1 MHSSPLTSPQS
12 YAYQQQQLLLLEQR
26 RIQLQ
31 RKMQQMVALDKSIR
45 GGVRYSDV
53 QVEAATRNVVGAAM
67 MALQRDQALQ
77 RQSIL

>member
-1 MHSSPLTSPQS
+1 
-12 YAYQQQQLLLLEQR
+12 
-26 RIQLQ
+26 
-31 RKMQQMVALDKSIR
+31 MQQMVALDKSIR